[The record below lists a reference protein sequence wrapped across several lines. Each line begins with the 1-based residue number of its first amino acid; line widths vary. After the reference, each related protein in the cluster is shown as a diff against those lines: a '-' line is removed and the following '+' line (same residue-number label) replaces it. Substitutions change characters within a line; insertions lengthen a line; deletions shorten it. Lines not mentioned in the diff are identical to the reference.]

1 MCPQAIKRA
10 QAEAEEYR
18 RTVGREPED
27 LSVVYE
33 TTSCGKEEREGV
45 LGEKEDEEGGNA
57 ETDSKAS
64 LKTADMETGE

>member
-1 MCPQAIKRA
+1 M
-10 QAEAEEYR
+10 
-18 RTVGREPED
+18 
-27 LSVVYE
+27 VYK

-45 LGEKEDEEGGNA
+45 LGEEEEGGNA